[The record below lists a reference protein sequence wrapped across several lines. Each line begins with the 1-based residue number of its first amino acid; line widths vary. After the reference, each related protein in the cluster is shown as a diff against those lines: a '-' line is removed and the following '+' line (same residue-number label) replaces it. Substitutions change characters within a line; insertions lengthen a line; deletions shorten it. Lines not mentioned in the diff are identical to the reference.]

1 MAARRLKDFLDMIA
15 AEKGAAPNT
24 VAAYRR
30 DVLQFLAFF
39 GRDCALAEED
49 DVAAFVRDLGSRGF
63 APRSMARKL
72 SAVKEFYKF
81 LYSEDEIKTN
91 PAAGVLSPRQEKP
104 LPKFLSAGE
113 IKRLLLAAEEETDF
127 AHCRLKAMLAL
138 MYACG
143 LRVSELVA
151 LPVNCVNFE
160 KRQILVF
167 GKGAKA
173 APSARCA
180 EGNLGNLRKEGP
192 QMEYPETARNVT
204 GTHEKRRRWRRAVSV
219 LA

>member
-1 MAARRLKDFLDMIA
+1 
-15 AEKGAAPNT
+15 
-24 VAAYRR
+24 
-30 DVLQFLAFF
+30 
-39 GRDCALAEED
+39 
-49 DVAAFVRDLGSRGF
+49 
-63 APRSMARKL
+63 MARKL

-151 LPVNCVNFE
+151 LPVNCVNLKKADSGF
-160 KRQILVF
+160 RQRCQ
-167 GKGAKA
+167 GKTGAGGA
-173 APSARCA
+173 GGAC
-180 EGNLGNLRKEGP
+180 GG
-192 QMEYPETARNVT
+192 
-204 GTHEKRRRWRRAVSV
+204 
-219 LA
+219 

>member
-1 MAARRLKDFLDMIA
+1 MPLT
-15 AEKGAAPNT
+15 G
-24 VAAYRR
+24 V

-143 LRVSELVA
+143 LRVSELVGA
-151 LPVNCVNFE
+151 AGKL
-160 KRQILVF
+160 RQF
-167 GKGAKA
+167 
-173 APSARCA
+173 
-180 EGNLGNLRKEGP
+180 
-192 QMEYPETARNVT
+192 
-204 GTHEKRRRWRRAVSV
+204 
-219 LA
+219 

>member
-1 MAARRLKDFLDMIA
+1 MADRRLKDFLDMIA

-160 KRQILVF
+160 KGRF
-167 GKGAKA
+167 WFSAKV
-173 APSARCA
+173 P
-180 EGNLGNLRKEGP
+180 RKDWC
-192 QMEYPETARNVT
+192 
-204 GTHEKRRRWRRAVSV
+204 RRRRRRLRRLRNMRCGANGI
-219 LA
+219 LTGANRRGCFLPTPRFPDM

>member
-1 MAARRLKDFLDMIA
+1 MADRRLKDFLDMIA

-127 AHCRLKAMLAL
+127 AHCRLRAMLAL

-151 LPVNCVNFE
+151 LPVNCVNLKKADSGF
-160 KRQILVF
+160 RQRCQ
-167 GKGAKA
+167 GKIGAGGA
-173 APSARCA
+173 GGAC
-180 EGNLGNLRKEGP
+180 GG
-192 QMEYPETARNVT
+192 
-204 GTHEKRRRWRRAVSV
+204 
-219 LA
+219 

>member
-1 MAARRLKDFLDMIA
+1 MTDRRLKDFLDMIA

-39 GRDCALAEED
+39 GRDCALVEED

-91 PAAGVLSPRQEKP
+91 QAAGVLSTRQENP
-104 LPKFLSAGE
+104 LPKFLSSGE
-113 IKRLLLAAEEETDF
+113 IKLLKMA
-127 AHCRLKAMLAL
+127 
-138 MYACG
+138 
-143 LRVSELVA
+143 S
-151 LPVNCVNFE
+151 
-160 KRQILVF
+160 
-167 GKGAKA
+167 AKV
-173 APSARCA
+173 
-180 EGNLGNLRKEGP
+180 LRKDW
-192 QMEYPETARNVT
+192 Y
-204 GTHEKRRRWRRAVSV
+204 RRRRRRLRQLRNMRCGANGI
-219 LA
+219 LTGANRRGCFLPKPRFPDM

>member
-1 MAARRLKDFLDMIA
+1 MADRRLKDFLDMIA

-104 LPKFLSAGE
+104 LPKFLSCGGNKTAAAGGGRGNGFCPLPAE
-113 IKRLLLAAEEETDF
+113 SDAGADVCLRSAGVRTGGAAG
-127 AHCRLKAMLAL
+127 K
-138 MYACG
+138 
-143 LRVSELVA
+143 LRQ
-151 LPVNCVNFE
+151 F
-160 KRQILVF
+160 
-167 GKGAKA
+167 
-173 APSARCA
+173 
-180 EGNLGNLRKEGP
+180 
-192 QMEYPETARNVT
+192 
-204 GTHEKRRRWRRAVSV
+204 
-219 LA
+219 